1 MTVLSHMDS
10 RKEEW
15 VTLDEHF
22 SSGLVGLQ
30 TDRSSQRLN
39 QIDRVRAKG
48 VGDHIPLPQLVVCGD
63 QSAGKSS
70 VLEGITNIPFPRQ
83 EGLCTRF
90 ATEIILRHQPECSRI
105 TATILPS
112 TSRTEEERLD
122 MSSFERQLVSFDDLP
137 QVIQEASALMG
148 LVGISGATCHDLP
161 TFAADVLRL
170 EVVGDTKLHLTVVDL
185 PGLISVSENTADVQI
200 VADLVDKYL
209 ESSRTIILA
218 VVPAANDIDTQGIIQ
233 RARKFDPIGERTV
246 GIITKPD
253 LINKGAESRVACL
266 ASNKDRVK
274 LKLGFFLLKNPSPN
288 ELQESISW
296 TERQKREIQFFA
308 CSPWKE
314 QSLDRARIGVE
325 KLRSYLQQLL
335 DSHIERELPRV
346 RKDVRMLLSD
356 TERQLVQIGP
366 ERSSSGQIRMY
377 LVQIG
382 MEFHNIVK
390 AAIDG
395 NYDDRDR
402 EFFNKAGTR
411 LRARVHIENENFST
425 CMRTKSAKRK
435 ICENI
440 GDITENSAQSAD
452 SDGIQDSIV
461 SEGEDGEGQLR
472 LTRKEMIGWVKEVR
486 IYPLLI
492 THVETD

>member
-1 MTVLSHMDS
+1 
-10 RKEEW
+10 
-15 VTLDEHF
+15 
-22 SSGLVGLQ
+22 
-30 TDRSSQRLN
+30 
-39 QIDRVRAKG
+39 
-48 VGDHIPLPQLVVCGD
+48 
-63 QSAGKSS
+63 
-70 VLEGITNIPFPRQ
+70 
-83 EGLCTRF
+83 
-90 ATEIILRHQPECSRI
+90 
-105 TATILPS
+105 
-112 TSRTEEERLD
+112 
-122 MSSFERQLVSFDDLP
+122 
-137 QVIQEASALMG
+137 
-148 LVGISGATCHDLP
+148 
-161 TFAADVLRL
+161 
-170 EVVGDTKLHLTVVDL
+170 
-185 PGLISVSENTADVQI
+185 
-200 VADLVDKYL
+200 
-209 ESSRTIILA
+209 
-218 VVPAANDIDTQGIIQ
+218 
-233 RARKFDPIGERTV
+233 
-246 GIITKPD
+246 
-253 LINKGAESRVACL
+253 
-266 ASNKDRVK
+266 
-274 LKLGFFLLKNPSPN
+274 
-288 ELQESISW
+288 
-296 TERQKREIQFFA
+296 
-308 CSPWKE
+308 
-314 QSLDRARIGVE
+314 
-325 KLRSYLQQLL
+325 
-335 DSHIERELPRV
+335 
-346 RKDVRMLLSD
+346 VRMLLSD